1 MKALEPIS
9 SRTVR
14 REVGITLVMAIQLTG
29 KNSGAGT

>member
-14 REVGITLVMAIQLTG
+14 REGGITLVMAIQLAEKT
-29 KNSGAGT
+29 SGAGT